1 MSAGGFVNVPLLSA
15 YHLLHPKPAILV
27 ISADAAG
34 RVNGMIAAWTTP
46 LSHSP
51 PLIGVSIS
59 PKRYTYELVKES
71 GEFTLNIMSKEY
83 AKQIHFLGTVSG
95 RDRKDK
101 LRESGLTISKS
112 KKVKAPH
119 VEEALAVLECRVE
132 KEVEAGDHVFF
143 IARILEAYAKSGVF
157 DEVYKPEK
165 AKILLHLGAADYV
178 TISDETI
185 RP

>member
-1 MSAGGFVNVPLLSA
+1 MERFTSIPASSA
-15 YHLLHPKPAILV
+15 YHLLHPKPAVLV
-27 ISADAAG
+27 ISIDSSG

-83 AKQIHFLGTVSG
+83 VKQIHFLGTVSG

-157 DEVYKPEK
+157 GEVYKPEK
-165 AKILLHLGAADYV
+165 AKILLHLGGAYYT
-178 TISDETI
+178 TISDEIIT
-185 RP
+185 P